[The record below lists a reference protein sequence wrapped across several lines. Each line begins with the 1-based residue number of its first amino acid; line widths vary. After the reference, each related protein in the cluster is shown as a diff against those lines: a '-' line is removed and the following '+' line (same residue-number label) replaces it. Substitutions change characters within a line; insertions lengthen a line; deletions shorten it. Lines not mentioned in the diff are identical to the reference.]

1 MCPEQGRGRED
12 GVGKGRAHTSKA
24 TTHAQAGECA
34 ASWSK
39 GKGGGR
45 EVAPKR

>member
-1 MCPEQGRGRED
+1 MCPEQGRE
-12 GVGKGRAHTSKA
+12 GKGRAHTSKA

-39 GKGGGR
+39 RG